1 MRITNKE
8 LKIACEA
15 RRTRELK
22 AIWPEVGMTVV
33 SVSRRKATSHKAGR
47 ILTAAACLLLA
58 LIAWLSLDRTALA
71 KVETWVKIVK
81 DHWMGV
87 RPNSTNSE
95 TAFRYYTLGWLPE
108 RFEHLLNEEYAS
120 DCYLAEYNTEHYR
133 PGNFWKGET
142 GSWGS
147 KEGEVIDHFAW
158 GYYKISEWDEALMR
172 VGYFDPE
179 DDTWNILSEEE
190 IQVQGRD
197 VLCYV
202 YTLKAKTASG
212 DGEALPRRNYVCC
225 IWTDPEADIAFRLD
239 GNITRE
245 EAVKIIETIGK
256 K

>member
-1 MRITNKE
+1 
-8 LKIACEA
+8 
-15 RRTRELK
+15 
-22 AIWPEVGMTVV
+22 
-33 SVSRRKATSHKAGR
+33 
-47 ILTAAACLLLA
+47 
-58 LIAWLSLDRTALA
+58 
-71 KVETWVKIVK
+71 
-81 DHWMGV
+81 
-87 RPNSTNSE
+87 
-95 TAFRYYTLGWLPE
+95 
-108 RFEHLLNEEYAS
+108 
-120 DCYLAEYNTEHYR
+120 
-133 PGNFWKGET
+133 
-142 GSWGS
+142 
-147 KEGEVIDHFAW
+147 
-158 GYYKISEWDEALMR
+158 MR